1 MGQPTWREIWKI
13 SVPNETGNAWTAALD
28 YVTSGKLYK
37 IVVASKEKWT
47 PESGTA
53 CNADGDATLTRS
65 SAVILDTSSVGAL
78 IARIGGSTADLKPDK
93 DKLMIFSVGRHC
105 VFSVTDPLKT
115 GSLYLAV
122 NDTPSSQSK
131 LEGKL
136 EVSIHESL

>member
-13 SVPNETGNAWTAALD
+13 KVPDETGNAWTAALD
-28 YVTSGKLYK
+28 YVTPGKLYK
-37 IVVASKEKWT
+37 IVVASKEKWK
-47 PESGTA
+47 PESGNA

-65 SAVILDTSSVGAL
+65 GAVILDTSSVGAL
-78 IARIGGSTADLKPDK
+78 IAKIGGSTADLKPDK

-131 LEGKL
+131 LEERL